1 MRRMG
6 VGTVIVLILLGGALA
21 IGAMWLLKPDPYRT
35 QQVEAEGQVIHFRVV
50 RLQDRPPKEFLAVV
64 VVQPVAGRLPRPA
77 QLLRVVRQVAD
88 QSLMRIGTV
97 DRWWISL
104 VLGEG
109 EETRPFAVYSY
120 RLSGDRLQVRW
131 HPEALPPGLRGGLPR
146 GEQELGGGSPGR

>member
-6 VGTVIVLILLGGALA
+6 VGTVIALILLGGALA
-21 IGAMWLLKPDPYRT
+21 IGAMWLLRPDPYRA
-35 QQVEAEGQVIHFRVV
+35 QQVEAGGQEIHFRVV

-97 DRWWISL
+97 QQWWISL
-104 VLGEG
+104 VLAG
-109 EETRPFAVYSY
+109 EEGARPFAVYSY
-120 RLSGDRLQVRW
+120 RLSGDRLRVRW
-131 HPEALPPGLRGGLPR
+131 QPEALPAGMRAGLPR
-146 GEQELGGGSPGR
+146 GEQDLGGGS